1 MRFELIPLL
10 ERMQQ
15 FYQLPRNSQRF
26 STYLDMLLGES
37 REDVVLPI
45 AAFNPLGKELVMEKL
60 KQLINMRAEEL
71 MQEVISEV
79 NASIGSSDKRT
90 ISVGL
95 NLLDDIGG
103 AWSERFT
110 TDYSSKFDFGSL
122 HKRNFCLPSFWTS
135 ETLSAEMIGPRT
147 KEYLFRTLYWL
158 EHGKPQS
165 LRDHMDQEVFVYSNT
180 RKGRVRQLDDDF
192 LADTEVFYE
201 QHADSTDHNL
211 IFNFFYGDAACEVLH
226 QKTRGISEQA
236 GFRYADYLADE

>member
-15 FYQLPRNSQRF
+15 FYQLPRDRQRF

-45 AAFNPLGKELVMEKL
+45 AAFNPLGKELVMEKV
-60 KQLINMRAEEL
+60 KQLIDMRAEEL
-71 MQEVISEV
+71 MQEVIFEV
-79 NASIGSSDKRT
+79 NGSLKIPDNRT

-103 AWSERFT
+103 AWSDRFT

-135 ETLSAEMIGPRT
+135 ETLSVEMIRPRT
-147 KEYLFRTLYWL
+147 KEYLYRTLYWL

-165 LRDHMDQEVFVYSNT
+165 LR
-180 RKGRVRQLDDDF
+180 
-192 LADTEVFYE
+192 
-201 QHADSTDHNL
+201 
-211 IFNFFYGDAACEVLH
+211 
-226 QKTRGISEQA
+226 
-236 GFRYADYLADE
+236 